1 MGHEIAHAL
10 SNHTAE
16 QMSIAMAS
24 NVAVNAVAATQDN
37 SKLALSGASL
47 AAAVAVQLPN
57 SRKDESEADR
67 IGIELA
73 ARAGYDPHA
82 AVTLWEKM
90 EKVSGNGP
98 VEFLSTHPSP
108 SHRLETLKGLV
119 PQMMKYY
126 QQQPGERPSFP
137 VKEGLSA
144 AP

>member
-37 SKLALSGASL
+37 AKLALSGAAL

-90 EKVSGNGP
+90 EKVSGSGP

-108 SHRLETLKGLV
+108 AHRLETLKGLV

-126 QQQPGERPSFP
+126 QQPGARPSFP

-144 AP
+144 AS